1 MEEEM
6 ARNISRFDPF
16 FDVNDLFRGLRFA
29 PERNDRFTAP
39 KMKIE
44 VEEGDKNYTIQAEV
58 PGAKRKDIKVTID
71 GSQITISAEVKRESE
86 KKEKGQVVHSERY
99 YGNVYRSFALDSAV
113 DEAKGSASYKDG
125 VLELVLPK
133 KSDGSPTRLKVS

>member
-1 MEEEM
+1 MT
-6 ARNISRFDPF
+6 R
-16 FDVNDLFRGLRFA
+16 
-29 PERNDRFTAP
+29 
-39 KMKIE
+39 
-44 VEEGDKNYTIQAEV
+44 NYTIQAEV
-58 PGAKRKDIKVTID
+58 PGAKKEDIKVTID

-99 YGNVYRSFALDSAV
+99 YGDVYRSFALDSAV

-133 KSDGSPTRLKVS
+133 KSDGGPTRLKVS